1 MGWRLIRSGLT
12 GESRSMEVTLY
23 VGNLPES
30 LTGKELNALFGQAG
44 DVTAVNMSMDRLTG
58 GSKGYAY
65 ITMSAQSEADR
76 AVSMFNTYSL
86 DNQLLKVSLVKP
98 RERRG
103 LATTNVS
110 RRT

>member
-1 MGWRLIRSGLT
+1 
-12 GESRSMEVTLY
+12 MEVKLY
-23 VGNLPES
+23 VGNLPRS

-44 DVTAVNMSMDRLTG
+44 DVTSINMIMDRLTG
-58 GSKGYAY
+58 DSKGYAY

-86 DNQLLKVSLVKP
+86 DNHPLKVSLVKS

-103 LATTNVS
+103 LVTTDLS
-110 RRT
+110 HRT